1 MPNEDVLM
9 LNRSTLNEALRMK
22 PGCLTPEELEKF
34 VENPATGNSHLS
46 SCSRCQAELALLKSF
61 ESSEPLPDEGAAVT
75 WISARLERQLD
86 EIKNPGQTRDS
97 SQGVSWFSRILAKG
111 SIRWLL
117 PLSAILVIGLGVFVV
132 SRKSQEPDLRA
143 DAGHGPAIYRSE
155 EIEVSS
161 PVGEVAKAPA
171 ILQWKSF
178 EGSAEYKV
186 SIMEVDEVP
195 LWTGQTNDVILTI
208 PNAIRAKMLP
218 GKPVLW
224 RVTALDS
231 QGRVLAT
238 SQIQRFSVQRKS
250 SGSTSG
256 VLTQ

>member
-1 MPNEDVLM
+1 M
-9 LNRSTLNEALRMK
+9 LNRSTLNEALRMQ

-34 VENPATGNSHLS
+34 VEDPAPGNAHLS

-86 EIKNPGQTRDS
+86 QIKNPGLARVTHS
-97 SQGVSWFSRILAKG
+97 SEDLSWFSRVFGLRTFGKG
-111 SIRWLL
+111 SVRWLL
-117 PLSAILVIGLGVFVV
+117 PLSAMLVVGLGIFAV
-132 SRKSQEPDLRA
+132 SRRSQEPNLRA
-143 DAGHGPAIYRSE
+143 DAGNGPAVYRSQ

-161 PVGEVAKAPA
+161 PVGEVAKAPT
-171 ILQWKSF
+171 ILQWKPF
-178 EGSAEYKV
+178 GGSAEYKV

-195 LWTGQTNDVILTI
+195 LWTGQTNDLILTI

-224 RVTALDS
+224 RVTALDG

-238 SQIQRFSVQRKS
+238 SQLQRFSVQRKS

>member
-1 MPNEDVLM
+1 M
-9 LNRSTLNEALRMK
+9 LDRSTLNEALRMK

-34 VENPATGNSHLS
+34 VANPASANSHLS

-86 EIKNPGQTRDS
+86 QIKNPGGTRGADS
-97 SQGVSWFSRILAKG
+97 SEDLSWFSRMFGKG
-111 SIRWLL
+111 STRWLI
-117 PLSAILVIGLGVFVV
+117 PLSAMLVIGLGIFAI

-143 DAGHGPAIYRSE
+143 DAGNGPAVYRSE

-161 PVGEVAKAPA
+161 PVGEVPKAPA

-178 EGSAEYKV
+178 EGSSEYKV

-224 RVTALDS
+224 RVTALDN

-238 SQIQRFSVQRKS
+238 SQLQRFSVQRKS

-256 VLTQ
+256 VLTQQ